1 MPRAAGFAAGTL
13 VVEVDGPEP
22 LLLVNHFPPWD
33 PDHEAEREAH
43 TVAAARFV
51 EEVAGDRPVVL
62 AGDLDATP
70 DSGSIRFLRGRQ
82 GLDGFSVSYWDAW
95 ELTHPG
101 QPGHTFTPVNPLVM
115 EETDVTREEP
125 RRIDYVFVRAGRRG
139 PTLDVAECRL
149 LFDEPV
155 DGVWASDHFGL
166 VADLR
171 PFS

>member
-1 MPRAAGFAAGTL
+1 MR
-13 VVEVDGPEP
+13 
-22 LLLVNHFPPWD
+22 
-33 PDHEAEREAH
+33 
-43 TVAAARFV
+43 
-51 EEVAGDRPVVL
+51 
-62 AGDLDATP
+62 ATP

-82 GLDGFSVSYWDAW
+82 ELDGFSVSYWDAW

-101 QPGHTFTPVNPLVM
+101 RPGHTFTPVNPLVM

-139 PTLDVAECRL
+139 PALDVAECRL
-149 LFDEPV
+149 LLDEPV